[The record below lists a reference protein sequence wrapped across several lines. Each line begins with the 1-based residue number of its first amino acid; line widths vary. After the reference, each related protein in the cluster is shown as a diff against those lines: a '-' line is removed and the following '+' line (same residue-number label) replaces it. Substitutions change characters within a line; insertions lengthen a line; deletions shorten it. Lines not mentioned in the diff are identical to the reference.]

1 MLDIYGYMDNSN
13 DLDLL
18 ALKKSLD
25 DAGIVFAE
33 STVVKE
39 QPGYKF
45 VDNVVPFPKH
55 NRFGLMT
62 RIHIFNELPVIKY
75 DDGIRADLPKYIVRE
90 EKELDFWNEVRGFFV
105 ANENNGVI
113 VHDIPK
119 FELPTEDGVHYID
132 ATEKDLD
139 SLIGWAYNPVV
150 GDRIIMPDYKVYTVI
165 GFNHSSSAGGGAT
178 ISFDVQ

>member
-1 MLDIYGYMDNSN
+1 MSKIYAYTVDTDN
-13 DLDLL
+13 D
-18 ALKKSLD
+18 
-25 DAGIVFAE
+25 
-33 STVVKE
+33 TVDTIE

-55 NRFGLMT
+55 NCFGLMT
-62 RIHIFNELPVIKY
+62 RIHIFNELPVINH
-75 DDGIRADLPKYIVRE
+75 DNEFVADLPKYIVRE

-119 FELPTEDGVHYID
+119 FELPTEDGVRYID

-139 SLIGWAYNPVV
+139 SLSGWVYNPVV

-165 GFNHSSSAGGGAT
+165 GFNHSSSAGVEAT

>member
-1 MLDIYGYMDNSN
+1 MSKVYDY
-13 DLDLL
+13 
-18 ALKKSLD
+18 
-25 DAGIVFAE
+25 
-33 STVVKE
+33 TVNTDTIDTVDTIE

-45 VDNVVPFPKH
+45 VDDVVPFPKYYH
-55 NRFGLMT
+55 GLKT
-62 RIHIFNELPVIKY
+62 TLHVFNELPVV
-75 DDGIRADLPKYIVRE
+75 DDDNEFVADLPKYIVRE
-90 EKELDFWNEVRGFFV
+90 DKELDFWNEIRGFFV

-119 FELPTEDGVHYID
+119 FELPTEDGVYYID

-139 SLIGWAYNPVV
+139 SIIGWAYNPVV

-165 GFNHSSSAGGGAT
+165 GFNNSSYAGGGAC

>member
-33 STVVKE
+33 PTLVKE

-62 RIHIFNELPVIKY
+62 TIHVFNELPVIKHN
-75 DDGIRADLPKYIVRE
+75 DGIRADQPRYIVRE
-90 EKELDFWNEVRGFFV
+90 DKELDFWNEVRGFFV
-105 ANENNGVI
+105 ANGNRGVM
-113 VHDIPK
+113 VYDLPK
-119 FELPTEDGVHYID
+119 FELPTEDGVRYID
-132 ATEKDLD
+132 ATERDPD
-139 SLIGWAYNPVV
+139 SITSWAYNPVV
-150 GDRIIMPDYKVYTVI
+150 GDRIVTSDYKVYVVI
-165 GFNHSSSAGGGAT
+165 GFNHHDGSASVYGN
-178 ISFDVQ
+178 VR